1 MKRPTFQVIAKS
13 VCSINLVL
21 KTNVKTPSVLYF
33 ALILFILF
41 PFRFKDP
48 IDFDEEIIIPQR
60 PSISDLYKDV
70 RHEWAEPD
78 LTKSGKIVA
87 DTSSDEESNLPED
100 PLDLDEEMMLPQKHM
115 VKEIYE
121 HLPGH
126 QHQSQEEKKSRGDA
140 AAVEVDPPPAP
151 GSHEMPEV
159 AAPQHGEREEKMA
172 EAEKDVTVGISCE
185 VFVFVLFSTSILNN
199 KLNLFVCRRW
209 KVWKSMASLVLA
221 LVLSF
226 LGSLPKTALVLT
238 LVHVQ
243 LNSKNPEQLK
253 MR

>member
-1 MKRPTFQVIAKS
+1 M
-13 VCSINLVL
+13 L
-21 KTNVKTPSVLYF
+21 SVLC
-33 ALILFILF
+33 ALIFFTLF
-41 PFRFKDP
+41 PSPSENP
-48 IDFDEEIIIPQR
+48 IDLDEEIIIPHR
-60 PSISDLYKDV
+60 PSISDLYKDL

-87 DTSSDEESNLPED
+87 DTSSDEESNLPGN

-126 QHQSQEEKKSRGDA
+126 RHQPQGEEKSSGA

-159 AAPQHGEREEKMA
+159 TSPQHGEREEKMA

-185 VFVFVLFSTSILNN
+185 EFVVAVCNLTSRHKLIFIKQFIL
-199 KLNLFVCRRW
+199 
-209 KVWKSMASLVLA
+209 
-221 LVLSF
+221 
-226 LGSLPKTALVLT
+226 
-238 LVHVQ
+238 
-243 LNSKNPEQLK
+243 
-253 MR
+253 